1 MTARFAD
8 EEKVVDLMAVA
19 GFACE
24 EQVDAEASSEADTSK
39 TTAVPVVVALGL
51 LSVYALMLS
60 DIATRFFG

>member
-19 GFACE
+19 GFAC
-24 EQVDAEASSEADTSK
+24 DAPAVAEPATDADTSEI
-39 TTAVPVVVALGL
+39 AAMPVVVALGL

>member
-24 EQVDAEASSEADTSK
+24 QQVDTEAASDTDAIEV
-39 TTAVPVVVALGL
+39 TAVPVVVGLGL

>member
-24 EQVDAEASSEADTSK
+24 QRVDAEATPEADTSE
-39 TTAVPVVVALGL
+39 TTAMPVVVALGL